1 MFFQMQF
8 NFMAHRAGEKVCD
21 NGEKIKCVNW
31 RNVVFVDF
39 VMACLLVC
47 LKHKGLCCFWFVA

>member
-1 MFFQMQF
+1 MQF
-8 NFMAHRAGEKVCD
+8 NFMDHRAEQTMCD

-31 RNVVFVDF
+31 RSVVFVDF
-39 VMACLLVC
+39 LMACLLVC